1 MSRDVDLSML
11 KGICDDYAQQG
22 IDSLRERFHLLAH
35 YDLVTGLP
43 NRTLFISRLEEALK
57 SSKSNN
63 NSGAIFAVDL
73 DDFRKLSDT
82 YGYLVGDELL
92 RITGEKLREVLG
104 YDITLARMGGD
115 EFFVLVRRITD
126 MGDISP
132 FIKQILSVFNT
143 IWHVF
148 KHEFYVT
155 ASIGITVFPDDGSE
169 VLDVLRN
176 AATALYKAKE
186 LGKNQYQFY
195 ETGINEKLLRRYE
208 LENGLRHALERDE
221 IRIYYQPQ
229 VSIPGERLVGLEAL
243 IRWDHPRYGLIPPD
257 DFIPIAEDTGLII
270 PIGNWVIERVCAQMA
285 TWDKRGF
292 GGFKMAV
299 NISAKQLRQKGFI
312 SLVRDTIEIHGSE
325 PSRLELEITESSF
338 VKSMTSA
345 VYMLGQFRAMGIS
358 ISIDDF
364 GTGYSSLSY
373 LKNLP
378 CDRIKIDKSFVRGIG
393 ENETTEA
400 IIEAVVVLAR
410 RMRMEI
416 IAEGVE
422 TVLQSEFLVRTG
434 CSILQ
439 GYLHGKPVPVADIEK
454 RFLVP

>member
-1 MSRDVDLSML
+1 
-11 KGICDDYAQQG
+11 
-22 IDSLRERFHLLAH
+22 
-35 YDLVTGLP
+35 
-43 NRTLFISRLEEALK
+43 
-57 SSKSNN
+57 
-63 NSGAIFAVDL
+63 
-73 DDFRKLSDT
+73 
-82 YGYLVGDELL
+82 
-92 RITGEKLREVLG
+92 
-104 YDITLARMGGD
+104 
-115 EFFVLVRRITD
+115 
-126 MGDISP
+126 
-132 FIKQILSVFNT
+132 
-143 IWHVF
+143 
-148 KHEFYVT
+148 
-155 ASIGITVFPDDGSE
+155 
-169 VLDVLRN
+169 
-176 AATALYKAKE
+176 
-186 LGKNQYQFY
+186 
-195 ETGINEKLLRRYE
+195 
-208 LENGLRHALERDE
+208 
-221 IRIYYQPQ
+221 
-229 VSIPGERLVGLEAL
+229 
-243 IRWDHPRYGLIPPD
+243 LIPPD